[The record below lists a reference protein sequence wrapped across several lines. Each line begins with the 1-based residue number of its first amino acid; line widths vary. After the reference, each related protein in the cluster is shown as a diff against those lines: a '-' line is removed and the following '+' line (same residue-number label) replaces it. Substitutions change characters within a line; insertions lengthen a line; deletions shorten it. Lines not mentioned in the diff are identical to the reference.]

1 MKRSALI
8 VLALFVAAC
17 EKAPAPAAE
26 KPAAVAPVPAAPATA
41 AAPSEEAPAAPIST
55 AGLLHP
61 DAAKLAATG
70 PDSFVVHIVTSRGAV
85 DLKIHRDWS
94 PRGADRLYY
103 LVSNGFYD
111 SARFFRVING
121 FMAQIGFSGDPAIT
135 AAWEHLTINDDP
147 VKHSNT
153 RGTVTFAKTGAPNSR
168 GTQLFI
174 NFGNNANLD
183 GAGFPP
189 LGEVTNGMSA
199 VDSLYSGY
207 GEGGDMGGQGPLQ
220 GTIAREGNAYLTRNF
235 PKLDYI
241 KSARVSQEWKKGK

>member
-8 VLALFVAAC
+8 VLAVFAAAC

-26 KPAAVAPVPAAPATA
+26 KPAAPAPAVAAAPAAPA
-41 AAPSEEAPAAPIST
+41 EEAAAAPIST

-61 DAAKLAATG
+61 DAAKLAAAG
-70 PDSFVVHIVTSRGAV
+70 PDSFVVHIVSSRGPI
-85 DLKIHRDWS
+85 DLKVHRAWS

-111 SARFFRVING
+111 NARFFRVING
-121 FMAQIGFSGDPAIT
+121 FMAQIGFAGDPAIT
-135 AAWEHLTINDDP
+135 AAWESRSIKDDA

-153 RGTVTFAKTGAPNSR
+153 RGTVTFAKTGAPDSR
-168 GTQLFI
+168 GTQLFF

-183 GAGFPP
+183 GGGFAPI
-189 LGEVTNGMSA
+189 GEVTNGMNA

-207 GEGGDMGGQGPLQ
+207 GDGGDMGGKGPMQGK
-220 GTIAREGNAYLTRNF
+220 IAAEGNAYLNRDF
-235 PKLDYI
+235 PKLDFI

>member
-1 MKRSALI
+1 MKRSTQIALAT
-8 VLALFVAAC
+8 LALFAAAC
-17 EKAPAPAAE
+17 GEKAAPPKPAETPAPAPAA
-26 KPAAVAPVPAAPATA
+26 A
-41 AAPSEEAPAAPIST
+41 AADEAPAAPIST

-61 DAAKLAATG
+61 DAAKLAAPG
-70 PDSFVVHIVTSRGAV
+70 PDSFVVHVVTSRGPV
-85 DLKIHRDWS
+85 DIKIHRDWS

-111 SARFFRVING
+111 NARFFRVING
-121 FMAQIGFSGDPAIT
+121 FMAQIGFAGDPKIT
-135 AAWEHLTINDDP
+135 AAWESRSINDDP

-183 GAGFPP
+183 AVGFPP
-189 LGEVTNGMSA
+189 IGEVTNGMSA

-207 GEGGDMGGQGPLQ
+207 GEGADMGGQGPLQ
-220 GTIAREGNAYLTRNF
+220 GKISQQGNAYLTTAF

-241 KSARVSQEWKKGK
+241 KSARVSQEWKKTK